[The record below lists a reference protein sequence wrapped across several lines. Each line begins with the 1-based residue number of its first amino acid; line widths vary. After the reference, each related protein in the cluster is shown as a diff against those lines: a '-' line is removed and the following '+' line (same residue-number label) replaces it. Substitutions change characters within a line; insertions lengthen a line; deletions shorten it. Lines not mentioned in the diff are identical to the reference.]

1 MPVSKLTDYLD
12 ENDIKYVTVNHSKA
26 FTAQEVAASAHIP
39 GRRMAKPVMVNAD
52 GDFKMVVLPST
63 HDLDFD
69 ALKNKLNASD
79 LELASESDF
88 EKLFPDCEL
97 GAMPPFGNLYDI
109 ETIVSEELTGDVE
122 IAFNAG
128 SHNEVIKMAYR
139 DFETLVEPEIM
150 SVGVKQA

>member
-26 FTAQEVAASAHIP
+26 FTAQEVAGSAHIP

-52 GDFKMVVLPST
+52 GDLKMVVLPST

-69 ALKNKLNASD
+69 ALKNTLNASD
-79 LELASESDF
+79 VELASESDF
-88 EKLFPDCEL
+88 KNLFPDCEL

>member
-1 MPVSKLTDYLD
+1 MSNKKLRDYLD
-12 ENDIKYVTVNHSKA
+12 ENSIKYVSLHHSKA
-26 FTAQEVAASAHIP
+26 FTAQEVAGSAHIP

-52 GDFKMVVLPST
+52 GDLKMVVLPST

-69 ALKNKLNASD
+69 ALKNTLNASD
-79 LELASESDF
+79 VELASESDF
-88 EKLFPDCEL
+88 KNLFPDCEL

>member
-1 MPVSKLTDYLD
+1 MPVTKLTDYLD
-12 ENDIKYVTVNHSKA
+12 ENDIKYVTLNHSKA

-52 GDFKMVVLPST
+52 GDLKMVVLPST

-69 ALKNKLNASD
+69 ALKDKLNTD
-79 LELASESDF
+79 DVELASESDF
-88 EKLFPDCEL
+88 ENLFPDCEL

-109 ETIVSEELTGDVE
+109 ETIVSDELTDDVE

-128 SHNEVIKMAYR
+128 SHNEVIKMTYR
-139 DFETLVEPEIM
+139 DYESLVEPKIIP
-150 SVGVKQA
+150 VGVKQS